1 MCIRPNVSKTKQL
14 EHKQSQKM
22 INNHTKSYKQSKLD
36 VNAFDVKFP
45 LWVVT
50 LLLTYLGCHFMIKL
64 CLFSLLESFSSFCY
78 FSPTQAPN
86 GL

>member
-36 VNAFDVKFP
+36 ANAFDVRR
-45 LWVVT
+45 
-50 LLLTYLGCHFMIKL
+50 
-64 CLFSLLESFSSFCY
+64 
-78 FSPTQAPN
+78 
-86 GL
+86 